1 MSGLTEQSVIDTVLI
16 FLKDQLNRY
25 LRRLAIGADTDAV
38 EDKVVFLDGDKL
50 DPVVFKLGAVS
61 VMLINIEEDK
71 TIRQADRY
79 SRMTSDGVVK
89 VSPELRLD
97 MCVLFVATFK
107 QYVDCLRYISNVIQF
122 FQQCNHFDRTVS
134 SELDERIDKL
144 IVEMISLPF
153 GQQNEIW
160 SALKKTYQ
168 PSVLYKVRTIIY
180 EDDIGRA
187 TPVISRLAFEG
198 RAR

>member
-1 MSGLTEQSVIDTVLI
+1 
-16 FLKDQLNRY
+16 
-25 LRRLAIGADTDAV
+25 LATGADNDAA

-50 DPVVFKLGAVS
+50 DPIVFKLGAVS
-61 VMLINIEEDK
+61 IILINIEEDRI
-71 TIRQADRY
+71 IRQSDRY
-79 SRMTSDGVVK
+79 SRMTTDGVVK

-97 MCVLFVATFK
+97 ICVLFVADFK
-107 QYVDCLRYISNVIQF
+107 QYIDCLRYISYVIQF
-122 FQQCNHFDRTVS
+122 FQQCNHFDRTVN

-144 IVEMISLPF
+144 ILEMISLPF

-160 SALKKTYQ
+160 SALRKTYQ

-180 EDDIGRA
+180 QDDIGRA
-187 TPVISRLAFEG
+187 TPPISRLAFEG